1 LAGLFS
7 GRCESLHNPCSARN
21 ATATRLMA
29 SELVRCPRCNGALSE
44 IDRFG
49 ERLVGCIECNR
60 WNWPDSAECV
70 SLSLPQDDLSDLKRR
85 VKPIAAARF

>member
-1 LAGLFS
+1 MS
-7 GRCESLHNPCSARN
+7 P
-21 ATATRLMA
+21 
-29 SELVRCPRCNGALSE
+29 ELVRCPRCDGPLSE

-60 WNWPDSAECV
+60 WTWPDSAESV
-70 SLSLPQDDLSDLKRR
+70 SVSLPQDDLAAFRSR